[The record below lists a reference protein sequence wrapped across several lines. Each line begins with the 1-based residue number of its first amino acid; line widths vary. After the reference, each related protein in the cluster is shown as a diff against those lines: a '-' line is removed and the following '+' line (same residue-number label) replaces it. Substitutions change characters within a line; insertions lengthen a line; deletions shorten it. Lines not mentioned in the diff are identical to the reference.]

1 MPKGGW
7 VLKEFHSSTHRY
19 AELVVKHWG
28 PTFLL
33 SAWLVAV
40 AGMDRDDELLLEDEA
55 ESDY

>member
-1 MPKGGW
+1 M
-7 VLKEFHSSTHRY
+7 LKEFHSSTHRY

-40 AGMDRDDELLLEDEA
+40 AGMDRDNELLLEDEA